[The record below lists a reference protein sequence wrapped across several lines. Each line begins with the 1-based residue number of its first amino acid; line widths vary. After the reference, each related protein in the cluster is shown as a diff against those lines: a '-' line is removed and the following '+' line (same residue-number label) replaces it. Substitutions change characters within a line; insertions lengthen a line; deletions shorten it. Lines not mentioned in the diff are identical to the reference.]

1 MLKKIVMWI
10 VTILWAATIF
20 NFSAQ
25 PATESSNLSQG
36 VIERMLNLLPQV
48 QQMTQVQ
55 KEQLIDS
62 VHTFV
67 RKTAHFCI
75 YAVLGVCIALLLS
88 GYGKT
93 SFSMVWHAILWG
105 GLYAASDEIHQL
117 FVPGRSGEVADVLLD
132 TCGVGAGALFV
143 IAILFIWKKWMI
155 KSR

>member
-88 GYGKT
+88 AYGKT

-105 GLYAASDEIHQL
+105 GL
-117 FVPGRSGEVADVLLD
+117 
-132 TCGVGAGALFV
+132 
-143 IAILFIWKKWMI
+143 
-155 KSR
+155 